1 MEHGT
6 TKARKVFAFAAAAA
20 AAIAAIG
27 ATIAL
32 GRVFAG
38 KNKTQLKSKTANGQ
52 MDRRQASQA
61 PLINVL
67 LLMMMYSGCILN
79 VYRYHHM
86 MRSYNHD
93 DANAYDDMKSID
105 IMHIRSIYPISSS
118 EH

>member
-1 MEHGT
+1 MVEDGT

-52 MDRRQASQA
+52 MDRRQA
-61 PLINVL
+61 PLINFL